1 MRSAGTSDKARIK
14 VNQQLIAWADIILVM
29 ERKHRRIVEQ
39 NFTESIEDKPI
50 IILDI
55 EDIDQFNSPELIDI
69 LRISLQDYL

>member
-1 MRSAGTSDKARIK
+1 VRSAGTSDKARIK